1 MKHLM
6 LLLIVALSMQSGY
19 AQNTLSGTI
28 TNKEDMVPLEQVS
41 IYFPELEKG
50 SFTNDKGEFEIGDL
64 PNGGYILVISSIG
77 FETYSKSITIDKGV
91 NTWNVSLTPSVIEM
105 QEVIVSTPFHKLQN
119 ENVMK
124 VERANMKGLK
134 TSGALTLTDGI
145 THIAGV
151 ENVSTGMGI
160 GKPVIRG
167 LSANR
172 VLVYTQGVRMEN
184 QQFGAE
190 HGLGIN
196 GAGLESVEVIK
207 GPASLLYGSDAMG
220 GVLYFNPEKFANFN
234 STEGDINMN
243 YFSNTQGLSADAGIR
258 TSQGKMKFLLRG
270 SYASHI
276 DYKTGNGS
284 RVTNS
289 RFNEYDLKTGLGYQ
303 STQFKTELRYNYT
316 NSDFGIPEELG
327 EQSTERSPELPYQ
340 EIDNHILSS
349 KTKFFLK
356 NSSVEAIL
364 GYIFNNRK
372 EFEDSQENAAL
383 EMHLSTFN
391 YNLQYDLPQ
400 WGNLE
405 TIIGLQGM
413 HQTNENFGEEE
424 FIPDAT
430 TNDIGILATSHIHFK
445 DESGMQL
452 GLRFDKRNI
461 RSDVNISPPLS
472 SLYEEL
478 DRDFNSFNAAI
489 GYKFNLTPKSIAR
502 LNLASGFRAPNLAE
516 LTSDGVHE
524 GTNRYEIG
532 DPNLNNEQ
540 NIQADISWEYNN
552 KHFEFYINGFYNA
565 VDDFIYIGPTGEMVE
580 ENQVFVYQQENA
592 KLYGG
597 ELGFHLHPHPLD
609 WLHLESSFET
619 VVGKQDNS
627 DYLPLIPANSLTN
640 RIRVE
645 FINPKKWLTNNYAF
659 ISLKSVFRQ
668 DKVGNFEDSSEGYNL
683 VDLGAGGDVMAFNTK
698 VEVRLSAQNILDTSY
713 ISHLSRLKTDG
724 IPNIGRN
731 ISLALSIP
739 F

>member
-1 MKHLM
+1 MKQF
-6 LLLIVALSMQSGY
+6 LLFLVVAISFQTGY
-19 AQNTLSGTI
+19 AQNKITGTI
-28 TNKEDMVPLEQVS
+28 TNNEDMAPLEQVTV
-41 IYFPELEKG
+41 YFPELEKG
-50 SFTNDKGEFEIGDL
+50 TSTNEQGQFEIGDL
-64 PNGGYILVISSIG
+64 PQGSFILVISSIG
-77 FETYSKSITIDKGV
+77 YQTHSMPINISQGT
-91 NTWNVSLTPSVIEM
+91 NTLNISLTPSVIEM
-105 QEVIVSTPFHKLQN
+105 EEVIVSTPFHKLQS

-134 TSGALTLTDGI
+134 TTGALTLTDGI
-145 THIAGV
+145 TNIAGV

-190 HGLGIN
+190 HGLGIS

-220 GVLYFNPEKFANFN
+220 GVLYFNPEKFATVNT
-234 STEGDINMN
+234 TEGDINMN
-243 YFSNTQGLSADAGIR
+243 YFSNTQGVGTDAGIR
-258 TSQGKMKFLLRG
+258 SSKGKLKFLLRG

-276 DYKTGNGS
+276 DYKTNNDT

-289 RFNEYDLKTGLGYQ
+289 RFKVYDLKTGLGYQ
-303 STQFKTELRYNYT
+303 STRFKSELRYNYN
-316 NSDFGIPEELG
+316 NSSLGLPEEIG
-327 EQSTERSPELPYQ
+327 EQSTDRSPLLPNQ
-340 EIDNHILSS
+340 EIGNHILSS
-349 KTKFFLK
+349 KTKVFFN
-356 NSSVEAIL
+356 NSSLEAVF
-364 GYIFNNRK
+364 GYVFNNRK
-372 EFEDSQENAAL
+372 EFEDNQNDAAL
-383 EMHLSTFN
+383 EMHLSTLS
-391 YNLQYDLPQ
+391 YNVQFDLPA

-405 TIIGLQGM
+405 TIIGVQGM

-445 DESGMQL
+445 NESGLQL
-452 GLRFDKRNI
+452 GLRFDNRTI
-461 RSDVNISPPLS
+461 QSDVNISPPLS
-472 SLYEEL
+472 SIYQDL
-478 DRDFNSFNAAI
+478 DRDFNSFNAAL

-502 LNLASGFRAPNLAE
+502 VNLATGFRAPNLAE
-516 LTSDGVHE
+516 LTSNGVHE

-540 NIQADISWEYNN
+540 NIQADISWEYKN
-552 KHFEFYINGFYNA
+552 KHIELFINGFYNS
-565 VDDFIYIGPTGEMVE
+565 VSDYIFIGPNGEMVG
-580 ENQVFVYQQENA
+580 ENEVFIYQQENA
-592 KLYGG
+592 ELYGG

-619 VVGKQDNS
+619 VIGKQDNG

-640 RIRVE
+640 TIRIE
-645 FINPKKWLTNNYAF
+645 SKNIQKWLTNKYAF
-659 ISLKSVFRQ
+659 IRLKSVFRQ
-668 DKVGNFEDSSEGYNL
+668 DNVGDFESDSAGYNL
-683 VDLGAGGDVMAFNTK
+683 VDLGCGGDVAVFDTK
-698 VEVRLSAQNILDTSY
+698 VEVRLSAQNLLDKTY

-739 F
+739 L

>member
-6 LLLIVALSMQSGY
+6 LLLLVAFSLQWGY

-28 TNKEDMVPLEQVS
+28 TNKEDMVPLDQVS
-41 IYFPELEKG
+41 IYLPELEKG
-50 SFTNDKGEFEIGDL
+50 TSTNDQGEFEIGDL
-64 PNGGYILVISSIG
+64 PKGEYILVISYIG
-77 FETYSKSITIDKGV
+77 FETFSKSVPINKGV
-91 NTWNVSLTPSVIEM
+91 NTLNVALTPSVIEM
-105 QEVIVSTPFHKLQN
+105 QEVIVSTPFHKLQS

-172 VLVYTQGVRMEN
+172 VLVYTQGIRMEN

-220 GVLYFNPEKFANFN
+220 GVLYFNPEKFANVN
-234 STEGDINMN
+234 TTEGDVNMN
-243 YFSNTQGLSADAGIR
+243 YFSNTQGLSTDAGIR
-258 TSQGKMKFLLRG
+258 TSQGRMKFLLRG

-289 RFNEYDLKTGLGYQ
+289 RFKEYDLKTGLGYQ

-316 NSDFGIPEELG
+316 NSDFGIPEEIG

-340 EIDNHILSS
+340 EIANHILSS
-349 KTKFFLK
+349 KSKFFLR
-356 NSSVEAIL
+356 NSTIEAIL

-372 EFEDSQENAAL
+372 EFEDSKENAAL

-391 YNLQYDLPQ
+391 YNLQYDLPK

-452 GLRFDKRNI
+452 GLRFDRRNI
-461 RSDVNISPPLS
+461 RSDVNSSPPLS
-472 SLYEEL
+472 GIYDAL

-502 LNLASGFRAPNLAE
+502 LNLATGFRAPNLAE

-532 DPNLNNEQ
+532 DPNLDNEQ

-552 KHFEFYINGFYNA
+552 KHFEFYVNGFYNA
-565 VDDFIYIGPTGEMVE
+565 VEDFIYIGPTGEMVG

-640 RIRVE
+640 TIRVE
-645 FINPKKWLTNNYAF
+645 FINPKKWVTNNYAF
-659 ISLKSVFRQ
+659 VSLKSVFRQ
-668 DKVGNFEDSSEGYNL
+668 DKVGNFEDPSAGYNL

-698 VEVRLSAQNILDTSY
+698 VEVRVSAQNIFDTSY
-713 ISHLSRLKTDG
+713 IAHLSRLKSDG

>member
-1 MKHLM
+1 MKHA
-6 LLLIVALSMQSGY
+6 LLFLVMGLSFQLGY
-19 AQNTLSGTI
+19 AQNTISGMI
-28 TNKEDMVPLEQVS
+28 TNEEDRTPLEQVTV
-41 IYFPELEKG
+41 YFPELEKG
-50 SFTNDKGEFEIGDL
+50 TSTNDQGEFEIRDL
-64 PNGGYILVISSIG
+64 PVGNYIIIVSSIG
-77 FETYSKSITIDKGV
+77 FQTISNSIDIKKGT
-91 NTWNVSLTPSVIEM
+91 NTLNVALTSSVIEM
-105 QEVIVSTPFHKLQN
+105 EEVIVSTPFHKLQS

-124 VERANMKGLK
+124 VEHTNMSGLK
-134 TSGALTLTDGI
+134 TLGALTLTDGI
-145 THIAGV
+145 TNIAGV
-151 ENVSTGMGI
+151 ESVSTGMGI

-196 GAGLESVEVIK
+196 GSGLESVEVIK

-220 GVLYFNPEKFANFN
+220 GVLYFNPEKFAPTNT
-234 STEGDINMN
+234 TEGDVNMN
-243 YFSNTQGLSADAGIR
+243 YFSNTQGASTDAGIR
-258 TSQGKMKFLLRG
+258 TSQGKMKFLLRS
-270 SYASHI
+270 SYTSHI
-276 DYKTGNGS
+276 DYETGNGS

-289 RFNEYDLKTGLGYQ
+289 RFREYDLKTGLAYQ
-303 STQFKTELRYNYT
+303 STRFKTELRYNYT
-316 NSDFGIPEELG
+316 NSDLGLPEEIG
-327 EQSTERSPELPYQ
+327 EQSTQRAPQLPYQ
-340 EIDNHILSS
+340 EIGNHILSS
-349 KTKFFLK
+349 KNKFFFN
-356 NSSVEAIL
+356 NSSLEAIF
-364 GYIFNNRK
+364 GYVFNNRK
-372 EFEDSQENAAL
+372 EFEDSQNDAAL

-391 YNLQYDLPQ
+391 YNVQFDLPK

-430 TNDIGILATSHIHFK
+430 TNDMGILATSHIHFK

-452 GLRFDKRNI
+452 GLRFDRRNI
-461 RSDVNISPPLS
+461 RSDVNINPPLDS
-472 SLYEEL
+472 FYEAL

-502 LNLASGFRAPNLAE
+502 LNLATGFRAPNLAE

-532 DPNLNNEQ
+532 DPDLNYEQ
-540 NIQADISWEYNN
+540 NVQADISWEYTN
-552 KHFEFYINGFYNA
+552 KHFEFFINAFYN
-565 VDDFIYIGPTGEMVE
+565 VVNDYIYIGPNGELAG
-580 ENQVFVYQQENA
+580 ENEVFVYQQENA
-592 KLYGG
+592 ELYGG

-619 VVGKQDNS
+619 VIGKQDNG

-640 RIRVE
+640 TIRVE
-645 FINPKKWLTNNYAF
+645 SKHFKKWFTDNYAF

-668 DKVGNFEDSSEGYNL
+668 DKVGNFEVPSAGYNL
-683 VDLGAGGDVMAFNTK
+683 VDLGFGGDVAMLNTK
-698 VEVRLSAQNILDTSY
+698 VAVRLSAQNLFDTTY

-739 F
+739 L